1 MYLSQ
6 EDAALFYKLMF
17 GLQFYVSQKLA
28 LQPTIKSQDA
38 YVKLDQQAKLV
49 VRDALYEHP
58 ELIDAFVKENPA
70 TVPDAELAIVASW
83 KGFVAGDFFIERYL
97 KKYSIWIG
105 SGSPA
110 NVYGVLGITHSLED
124 VIHRSYLPIRVKSV
138 LLPFKGQIIYD
149 GLLSPYNVFFGSGIK
164 SSLHEEY
171 MAAKQN
177 GRILE
182 NLASTPARQPSPKAK
197 AVRDWRVEVDEIVTR
212 TSQLKGQNVPLQSE
226 AFSLLKAAAELTQ
239 AAVQQPDDLDEVGRQ
254 TKKVQR
260 ALRKLETVLQRV
272 E

>member
-1 MYLSQ
+1 MYLSA

-17 GLQFYVSQKLA
+17 ALQFYVSQELA
-28 LQPTIKSQDA
+28 LQPTVKSQDA
-38 YVKLDQQAKLV
+38 YVKLEQQAKLA

-58 ELIDAFVKENPA
+58 ELIDAFVNENP
-70 TVPDAELAIVASW
+70 PKLSDAELAIVASW

-110 NVYGVLGITHSLED
+110 NVYGVLGITHSIED

-149 GLLSPYNVFFGSGIK
+149 GLLSPYNILFGSGIK
-164 SSLHEEY
+164 SSLREEY

-177 GRILE
+177 ERIIESLAATPGRQL
-182 NLASTPARQPSPKAK
+182 SPKAK
-197 AVRDWRVEVDEIVTR
+197 AVRDWRAEVDEIVTL
-212 TSQLKGQNVPLQSE
+212 TGQLKGQNVPLQSE
-226 AFSLLKAAAELTQ
+226 AFSLLKATAELAQ
-239 AAVQQPDDLDEVGRQ
+239 AAVQQPDNIDEIEKQ
-254 TKKVQR
+254 QKKVQR